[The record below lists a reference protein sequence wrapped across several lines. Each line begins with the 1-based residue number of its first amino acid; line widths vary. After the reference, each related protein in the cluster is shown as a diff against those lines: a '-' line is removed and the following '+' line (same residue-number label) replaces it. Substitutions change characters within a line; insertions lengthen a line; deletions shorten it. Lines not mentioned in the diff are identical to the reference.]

1 MSEDLT
7 EATCNLVRDIALKQ
21 EPTLKKI
28 TAFLTSSTMFLTFAL
43 SVAYA
48 AEPIRIGAIISST
61 GPASF
66 LGEPQGITLRHY
78 VKKINDAGGVLGRPI
93 ELIIYDDATDANT
106 ARTFAARLVDSN
118 KVVAAMGPSTTG
130 ITLAVA
136 SVFVD
141 AKIPLVSLAAGVE
154 IVEPVRPYVFK
165 TPHTDRMVCGKT
177 IEDLKVRGIKRIAMI
192 NGTDGA
198 GKTLRNECTAA
209 AKGAGI
215 EILADETFNPTDSDM
230 TPQLTKIKNRP
241 GVDALLVGG
250 FGQALALVTRNYG
263 QLGMKVPMYQA
274 HGAAS
279 KAYIKLSGTASDG
292 VRLVAPLLVV
302 GEKLPNTDPSKKVV
316 LDYDKTIRSITGAEA
331 STFGG
336 YSYDALM
343 LIVNAIERAKS
354 ADPKDIR
361 DALESTQG
369 FVGVT
374 GVFNMSKTDHLGI
387 DARSLYM
394 VDIKNGDWFVKP

>member
-1 MSEDLT
+1 MTLT
-7 EATCNLVRDIALKQ
+7 
-21 EPTLKKI
+21 
-28 TAFLTSSTMFLTFAL
+28 LTSAI
-43 SVAYA
+43 A
-48 AEPIRIGAIISST
+48 ADPIRIGAIISKT

-66 LGEPQGITLRHY
+66 LGEPQDITLRHY
-78 VKKINDAGGVLGRPI
+78 VKKINERGGVLGRPI
-93 ELIIYDDATDANT
+93 ELTVYDDATDANT
-106 ARTFAARLVDSN
+106 ARTFASRLIDSN
-118 KVVAAMGPSTTG
+118 KVVAVLGPSTTG

-136 SVFVD
+136 PVFED
-141 AKIPLVSLAAGVE
+141 ARIPMVSMAAGIE

-165 TPHTDRMVCGKT
+165 TPHTDRMVC
-177 IEDLKVRGIKRIAMI
+177 LKNIADIKSRGFKRLAMI

-198 GKTLRNECTAA
+198 GKTLRTECTAA
-209 AKGAGI
+209 AKAAGV
-215 EILADETFNPTDSDM
+215 EIVADETFNPTDGDM

-263 QLGMKVPMYQA
+263 QLAMTAPLYHA

-279 KAYIKLSGTASDG
+279 NAFIKLAGNASEG

-302 GEKLPNTDPSKKVV
+302 GAQLPESDPTRKVV
-316 LDYDKTIRSITGAEA
+316 MDYDKTIREITGAEA

-343 LIVNAIERAKS
+343 LVVNAIERAKS
-354 ADPKDIR
+354 TDPKAIR
-361 DALESTQG
+361 DALEATDG

-374 GVFNMSKTDHLGI
+374 GVFRMSKTDHLGI
-387 DARSLYM
+387 GERSLYM
-394 VDIKNGDWFVKP
+394 VDIKGGRWSVKP